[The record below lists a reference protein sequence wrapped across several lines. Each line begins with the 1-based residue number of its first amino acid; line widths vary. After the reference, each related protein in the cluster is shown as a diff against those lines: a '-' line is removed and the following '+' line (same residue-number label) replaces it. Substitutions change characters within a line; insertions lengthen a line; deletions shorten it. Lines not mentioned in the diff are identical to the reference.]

1 MTKVVN
7 LKKDIYD
14 VYIGRGSIFGNP
26 YTHLPLGKTKAGVQV
41 KNRNEAIE
49 KYREYFYN
57 RIEKDQ
63 EFLDAVLRLKDK
75 ILGCY
80 CAPNACHG
88 NVIAE
93 FLDKL

>member
-7 LKKDIYD
+7 LKKEKYD

-26 YTHLPLGKTKAGVQV
+26 YTHLTLGKTKAGVQV
-41 KNRNEAIE
+41 KDRNEAIE
-49 KYREYFYN
+49 KYRAYFYD
-57 RIEKDQ
+57 RLETDE
-63 EFLDAVLRLKDK
+63 EFLDAVLHLKDK